1 MVTSLP
7 SVTQDRTVYGDSE
20 FLCKERQKQVN
31 IGDERNLIWEVA
43 EHYEWVQPEIINAK
57 SAGHGKDMLTDS
69 STSTK
74 ARRLKNQRASKEDT
88 KVTKLPKQDMSR
100 SRVTKPAS
108 LDNLSRTYQS
118 NELSRTELPEM
129 PSILK
134 RARSFTEPCQLSF
147 NEETDTAQGRLFRE
161 NLSLIYRQHKEIRK
175 LEYDNMASKQTL
187 REAQDLIGDLKE
199 KIEKRNKHIRERHQ
213 KEGDIAHLVETLRRE
228 RDEKM
233 VEYKMILKKMK
244 EAVAMK
250 DKSLEETEAGRTEA
264 ETRYQEKL
272 KENTDL
278 MRKIEAREKQI
289 KQLKEKTE
297 KAKKWKDNV
306 RS

>member
-7 SVTQDRTVYGDSE
+7 SVTQDRTVCGDSE
-20 FLCKERQKQVN
+20 YLSKERQKQVHT
-31 IGDERNLIWEVA
+31 GVERNLIWEVA
-43 EHYEWVQPEIINAK
+43 DHYEWVQPEIITTRN
-57 SAGHGKDMLTDS
+57 AGHRKDMLTGT

-74 ARRLKNQRASKEDT
+74 AKRLKNQRASKDDT
-88 KVTKLPKQDMSR
+88 KVTKLPKQDVSR
-100 SRVTKPAS
+100 STVTKPAS
-108 LDNLSRTYQS
+108 WDNLSRINQP

-129 PSILK
+129 PSVLK
-134 RARSFTEPCQLSF
+134 RARSFTEPCLVSS
-147 NEETDTAQGRLFRE
+147 NEETDTTQGRLFRE
-161 NLSLIYRQHKEIRK
+161 NLSLIYRQDKEIRK

-187 REAQDLIGDLKE
+187 REARDLIGDLKE

-250 DKSLEETEAGRTEA
+250 DKSLEETEAARTEA
-264 ETRYQEKL
+264 ETLYQEKL

-297 KAKKWKDNV
+297 KAKKWKENA